1 MSLGFSDLPVVNKED
16 DIFEVSNYV
25 NALSA
30 FIKECTTPM
39 TIAIQGTWGAGK
51 TSLMNLIREEL
62 GNSVDSIWFNTWQY
76 SQFNMED
83 ELTLTL
89 LSSLSEALEPEQSQR
104 ANIGK
109 SILSLASRTA
119 LKIGVSTASHF
130 LGEEVGEAL
139 QDAGSEA
146 KSIITKNKEQDLSP
160 VQAVKVLKKQFQ
172 EAVLNKIGKSSKD
185 RLVFFID
192 DLDRLNPGKAVEVLE
207 ILKLF
212 LDCDKCVFVLAID
225 YSVVSQGVRVKYG
238 DSIDDS
244 KGRSFFDKIIQVPF
258 KMPTAQYNLKN
269 YVGKF
274 LESIDIKNPSEQMLS
289 NYSQLIEY
297 SIGSNP
303 RAMKRIFNAYLLLSK
318 VTKIKGEQSDWDK
331 EMLFAVLCLQLSF
344 EELYLYLAKNLD
356 ECNSQEFME
365 RLYNI
370 DSYRDAED
378 GDEDNESSILTDD
391 NLKLIGK
398 KYDDQKLHNLLKFM
412 KVFVEVIDQNGDGDL
427 SEEELNAF
435 YSVINISSITAAV
448 DNVEVSAKATYTEE
462 EHVQRA
468 LPQIQQ
474 IYQDLKQMVMTLG
487 NISFDPKK
495 EYMVMNNKG
504 NRFASVVFRKKKVA
518 LFLIMPF
525 GALNDPKDL
534 FSKIGTVQDKVGWN
548 YLLEMRDES
557 DLDYVFEMLKQSYN
571 LANKDNRN

>member
-172 EAVLNKIGKSSKD
+172 EAVLNKIGKTSKD

-398 KYDDQKLHNLLKFM
+398 KYDDQKLRNLLKFM

-427 SEEELNAF
+427 SEDELNDF

-448 DNVEVSAKATYTEE
+448 DNVEVSAKTTYTEE
-462 EHVQRA
+462 DHLQRA
-468 LPQIQQ
+468 LPKTQQ
-474 IYQDLKQMVMTLG
+474 IYQDLKQKVMTLG

-495 EYMVMNNKG
+495 EYMVINNEG

-525 GALNDPKDL
+525 GALNDPKEL
-534 FSKIGTVQDKVGWN
+534 FSKIGTVQGKVGWN
-548 YLLEMRDES
+548 YLLEMRDEIE
-557 DLDYVFEMLKQSYN
+557 LDYVFEMVKQSYDI
-571 LANKDNRN
+571 ANKDN

>member
-370 DSYRDAED
+370 DSYRDVED

-474 IYQDLKQMVMTLG
+474 IYQDLKQKVTTLG

>member
-130 LGEEVGEAL
+130 LGEEAGEAL

-398 KYDDQKLHNLLKFM
+398 KYDDQKLRNLLKFM
-412 KVFVEVIDQNGDGDL
+412 NVFVKVIDQNGDGDL
-427 SEEELNAF
+427 SEDELNDF

-462 EHVQRA
+462 DHLQRA
-468 LPQIQQ
+468 LPKIQQ
-474 IYQDLKQMVMTLG
+474 IYQDLKQKVMTLG

-495 EYMVMNNKG
+495 EYMVINNEG

-525 GALNDPKDL
+525 GALNDPKEL
-534 FSKIGTVQDKVGWN
+534 FSKIGTVQGKVGWN
-548 YLLEMRDES
+548 YLLEMRDEIE
-557 DLDYVFEMLKQSYN
+557 LDYVFEMVKQSYDI
-571 LANKDNRN
+571 ANKDN

>member
-398 KYDDQKLHNLLKFM
+398 KYDDQKLRNLLKFM

-427 SEEELNAF
+427 SEEELNDF

-448 DNVEVSAKATYTEE
+448 DNVEVSAKATYSEE
-462 EHVQRA
+462 DNLQRS

-474 IYQDLKQMVMTLG
+474 IYLHLKEKVLTLD
-487 NISFDPKK
+487 NTSFDPKK
-495 EYMVMNNKG
+495 VYIRMKVKG
-504 NRFASVVFRKKKVA
+504 HSFATVLFRKRKVM

-525 GALNDPKDL
+525 GALNDPKEL
-534 FSKIGTVQDKVGWN
+534 FSKVGTVQGKVGWN
-548 YLLEMRDES
+548 YLLEMRDEIE
-557 DLDYVFEMLKQSYN
+557 LDYVFEMVKQSYDI
-571 LANKDNRN
+571 ANKDN

>member
-172 EAVLNKIGKSSKD
+172 EAVLNKIGKTSKD

-398 KYDDQKLHNLLKFM
+398 KYDDQKLRNLLKFM
-412 KVFVEVIDQNGDGDL
+412 NVFVKVIDQNGDGDL
-427 SEEELNAF
+427 SEDELNDF

-448 DNVEVSAKATYTEE
+448 DNVEVSAKTTYTEE
-462 EHVQRA
+462 DHVQRA
-468 LPQIQQ
+468 LPKIQQ
-474 IYQDLKQMVMTLG
+474 IYQDLKQKVMTLG

-495 EYMVMNNKG
+495 VYIAMKVKG
-504 NRFASVVFRKKKVA
+504 HSFALVIFRKKKFDLA
-518 LFLIMPF
+518 LIMPF
-525 GALNDPKDL
+525 GALNDPKEL
-534 FSKIGTVQDKVGWN
+534 FSKIGTVQGKVGWN
-548 YLLEMRDES
+548 YLLEMRDEIE
-557 DLDYVFEMLKQSYN
+557 LDYVFEMVKQSYDI
-571 LANKDNRN
+571 ANKDN

>member
-398 KYDDQKLHNLLKFM
+398 KYDDQKLRNLLKFM

-427 SEEELNAF
+427 SEDELNDF

-448 DNVEVSAKATYTEE
+448 DNVVVSTENNYSE
-462 EHVQRA
+462 DEHVQRA

-474 IYQDLKQMVMTLG
+474 LYQHLKEKILTLE

-495 EYMVMNNKG
+495 YYLSVKKG
-504 NRFASVVFRKKKVA
+504 NKAFATFKFQRKKIQ
-518 LFLIMPF
+518 LFLLVPQ
-525 GALNDPKDL
+525 GELNDPKLL
-534 FSKIGTVQDKVGWN
+534 FAQIHNPAHSSWN
-548 YLLEMRDES
+548 YFLEMQDENEF
-557 DLDYVFEMLKQSYN
+557 DYVFEMLKQS
-571 LANKDNRN
+571 

>member
-398 KYDDQKLHNLLKFM
+398 KYDDQKLRNLLKFM

-427 SEEELNAF
+427 SEDELNDF

-448 DNVEVSAKATYTEE
+448 DNVEVSAKTTNTEE
-462 EHVQRA
+462 DHLQRS

-474 IYQDLKQMVMTLG
+474 IYLHLKEKVSTLD
-487 NISFDPKK
+487 NTSFDPKK
-495 EYMVMNNKG
+495 VYIAMKVKG
-504 NRFASVVFRKKKVA
+504 HSFATVLFRKKKVA

-525 GALNDPKDL
+525 GALNDPKEL
-534 FSKIGTVQDKVGWN
+534 FSKIGTVQGKVGWN
-548 YLLEMRDES
+548 YLLEMRDEIE
-557 DLDYVFEMLKQSYN
+557 LDYVFEMVKQSYDI
-571 LANKDNRN
+571 ANKDN

>member
-172 EAVLNKIGKSSKD
+172 EAVLNKIGKTSKD

-435 YSVINISSITAAV
+435 YLYFAA
-448 DNVEVSAKATYTEE
+448 K
-462 EHVQRA
+462 HQ
-468 LPQIQQ
+468 
-474 IYQDLKQMVMTLG
+474 
-487 NISFDPKK
+487 
-495 EYMVMNNKG
+495 
-504 NRFASVVFRKKKVA
+504 
-518 LFLIMPF
+518 
-525 GALNDPKDL
+525 
-534 FSKIGTVQDKVGWN
+534 
-548 YLLEMRDES
+548 
-557 DLDYVFEMLKQSYN
+557 N
-571 LANKDNRN
+571 LTN

>member
-172 EAVLNKIGKSSKD
+172 EAVLNKIGKTSKD

-398 KYDDQKLHNLLKFM
+398 KYDDQKLRNLLKFM

-448 DNVEVSAKATYTEE
+448 DNVEVSAKTTYTEE
-462 EHVQRA
+462 DHLQKA

-474 IYQDLKQMVMTLG
+474 IYQHLKEKILTLE
-487 NISFDPKK
+487 NTSFDANKK
-495 EYMVMNNKG
+495 YYIVIKNKQ
-504 NRFASVVFRKKKVA
+504 RSFASVVFRKKKVV
-518 LFLIMPF
+518 LYLLMPLDS
-525 GALNDPKDL
+525 LNDPKQL
-534 FSKIGTVQDKVGWN
+534 FSEYSNWGSWHYECKMQ
-548 YLLEMRDES
+548 DES
-557 DLDYVFEMLKQSYN
+557 ELDYVFEMLKQAYD
-571 LANKDNRN
+571 LANKN

>member
-146 KSIITKNKEQDLSP
+146 KSIITKNKEQDLSL

-474 IYQDLKQMVMTLG
+474 IYQDLKQKVMTLG

>member
-398 KYDDQKLHNLLKFM
+398 KYDDQKLRNLLKFM

-427 SEEELNAF
+427 SEEELNDF

-448 DNVEVSAKATYTEE
+448 DNVEVSAKTTYTEE
-462 EHVQRA
+462 DHLQRA
-468 LPQIQQ
+468 LPKTQQ
-474 IYQDLKQMVMTLG
+474 IYQDLKQKVMTLG

-495 EYMVMNNKG
+495 VYIAMKVKG
-504 NRFASVVFRKKKVA
+504 HSFALVIFRKKKFDLA
-518 LFLIMPF
+518 LIMPF
-525 GALNDPKDL
+525 GALNDPKEL
-534 FSKIGTVQDKVGWN
+534 FSKVGRDKGKVGWN
-548 YLLEMRDES
+548 YLLEMRDEIE
-557 DLDYVFEMLKQSYN
+557 LDYVFEMVKQSYDI
-571 LANKDNRN
+571 ANKDN

>member
-398 KYDDQKLHNLLKFM
+398 KYDDQKLRNLLKFM
-412 KVFVEVIDQNGDGDL
+412 NVFVKVIDQNGDGDL
-427 SEEELNAF
+427 SEDELNGF
-435 YSVINISSITAAV
+435 KGVIDVSSITAAV
-448 DNVEVSAKATYTEE
+448 DNVEVSAKATYSEE
-462 EHVQRA
+462 DNLQRS

-474 IYQDLKQMVMTLG
+474 IYLHLKEKVLTLD
-487 NISFDPKK
+487 NTSFDPKK
-495 EYMVMNNKG
+495 VYIAMKVKG
-504 NRFASVVFRKKKVA
+504 HSFATVLLSKKKVA

-525 GALNDPKDL
+525 GALNDPKEL
-534 FSKIGTVQDKVGWN
+534 FSKVGRDKGKVGWN
-548 YLLEMRDES
+548 YSLEMRDEIE
-557 DLDYVFEMLKQSYN
+557 LDYVFEMVKQSYDI
-571 LANKDNRN
+571 ANKDN

>member
-398 KYDDQKLHNLLKFM
+398 KYDDQKLRNLLKFM
-412 KVFVEVIDQNGDGDL
+412 NVFVKVIDQNGDGDL
-427 SEEELNAF
+427 SEDELNDF

-448 DNVEVSAKATYTEE
+448 DNVEVSAKTTYTEE
-462 EHVQRA
+462 DHLQRA
-468 LPQIQQ
+468 LPKIQQ
-474 IYQDLKQMVMTLG
+474 IYQDLKQKVMTLG

-495 EYMVMNNKG
+495 VYIAMKVKG
-504 NRFASVVFRKKKVA
+504 HSFALVIFRKKKVA

-525 GALNDPKDL
+525 GALNDPKEL
-534 FSKIGTVQDKVGWN
+534 FSKVGTVQGKVGWN
-548 YLLEMRDES
+548 YSLEMRDEIE
-557 DLDYVFEMLKQSYN
+557 LDYVFEMVKQSYDI
-571 LANKDNRN
+571 ANKDN

>member
-172 EAVLNKIGKSSKD
+172 EAVLNKIGKTSKD

-398 KYDDQKLHNLLKFM
+398 KYDDQKLRNLLKFM

-427 SEEELNAF
+427 SEDELNDF

-448 DNVEVSAKATYTEE
+448 DNVEVSAKTTYTEE
-462 EHVQRA
+462 DHLQKA

-474 IYQDLKQMVMTLG
+474 IYQHLKEKILTLE
-487 NISFDPKK
+487 NTSFDANKK
-495 EYMVMNNKG
+495 YYIVIKNKQ
-504 NRFASVVFRKKKVA
+504 RSFASVVFRKKKVV
-518 LFLIMPF
+518 LYLLMPLDS
-525 GALNDPKDL
+525 LNDPKQL
-534 FSKIGTVQDKVGWN
+534 FSEYSNWGSWHYECKMQ
-548 YLLEMRDES
+548 DES
-557 DLDYVFEMLKQSYN
+557 ELDYVFEMLKQSYDLVGKN
-571 LANKDNRN
+571 

>member
-172 EAVLNKIGKSSKD
+172 EAVLNKIGKTSKD

-398 KYDDQKLHNLLKFM
+398 KYDDQKLRNLLKFM

-427 SEEELNAF
+427 SEDELNDF

-448 DNVEVSAKATYTEE
+448 DNVEVSAKATYSEE
-462 EHVQRA
+462 DHLQRS

-474 IYQDLKQMVMTLG
+474 IYLHLKEKVLALDNT
-487 NISFDPKK
+487 SFDANKK
-495 EYMVMNNKG
+495 YYIVIKNKQ
-504 NRFASVVFRKKKVA
+504 RSFASVVFRKKKVV
-518 LFLIMPF
+518 LYLLMPLDS
-525 GALNDPKDL
+525 LNDPKEL
-534 FSKIGTVQDKVGWN
+534 FSKVGRDKGKVGWN
-548 YLLEMRDES
+548 YSLEMRDEIE
-557 DLDYVFEMLKQSYN
+557 LDYVFEMLKQSYDI
-571 LANKDNRN
+571 ANKDN

>member
-225 YSVVSQGVRVKYG
+225 YSVVSQGVKVKYG

-318 VTKIKGEQSDWDK
+318 VTNIKGEQSDWDK

-398 KYDDQKLHNLLKFM
+398 KYDDQKLRNLLKFM

-427 SEEELNAF
+427 SEDELNDF

-448 DNVEVSAKATYTEE
+448 DNVEVSAKTTYTEE
-462 EHVQRA
+462 DHVQRT
-468 LPQIQQ
+468 LPKIQQ
-474 IYQDLKQMVMTLG
+474 IYQDLKQKVMTLG

-495 EYMVMNNKG
+495 VYIAMKVKG
-504 NRFASVVFRKKKVA
+504 HSFALVIFRKKKFDLA
-518 LFLIMPF
+518 LIMPF
-525 GALNDPKDL
+525 GALNDPKEL
-534 FSKIGTVQDKVGWN
+534 FSKVGRDKGKVGWN
-548 YLLEMRDES
+548 YSLEMRDEIE
-557 DLDYVFEMLKQSYN
+557 LDYVFEMVKQSYDI
-571 LANKDNRN
+571 ANKDN

>member
-89 LSSLSEALEPEQSQR
+89 LSSLSEALEPEQCQR

-398 KYDDQKLHNLLKFM
+398 KYDDQKLRNLLKFM

-474 IYQDLKQMVMTLG
+474 IYQDLKQKVMTLG

-548 YLLEMRDES
+548 YLLEMQDENE
-557 DLDYVFEMLKQSYN
+557 LDYVFEMLKQSYD
-571 LANKDNRN
+571 LANKDN

>member
-398 KYDDQKLHNLLKFM
+398 KYDDQKLRNLLKFM

-427 SEEELNAF
+427 SEDELNDF

-448 DNVEVSAKATYTEE
+448 DNVEVSAKTTYTEE
-462 EHVQRA
+462 DHLQKA

-474 IYQDLKQMVMTLG
+474 IYQHLKEKILTLE
-487 NISFDPKK
+487 NTSFDANKK
-495 EYMVMNNKG
+495 YYIVIKNKQ
-504 NRFASVVFRKKKVA
+504 RSFASVVFRKKKVV
-518 LFLIMPF
+518 LYLLMPLDS
-525 GALNDPKDL
+525 LNDPKQL
-534 FSKIGTVQDKVGWN
+534 FSEFSNWGSWHYECKMQ
-548 YLLEMRDES
+548 DES
-557 DLDYVFEMLKQSYN
+557 ELDYVFEMLKQSYDLVGKN
-571 LANKDNRN
+571 

>member
-104 ANIGK
+104 ENIGK

-225 YSVVSQGVRVKYG
+225 YSVVSQGVKVKYG

-398 KYDDQKLHNLLKFM
+398 KYDDQKLRNLLKFM

-427 SEEELNAF
+427 SEDELNDF

-448 DNVEVSAKATYTEE
+448 DNVEVSAKTTYTEE
-462 EHVQRA
+462 DHVQRA
-468 LPQIQQ
+468 LPKIQQ
-474 IYQDLKQMVMTLG
+474 IYQDLKQKVMTLG

-495 EYMVMNNKG
+495 VYIAMKVKG
-504 NRFASVVFRKKKVA
+504 HSFALVIFRKKKFDLA
-518 LFLIMPF
+518 LIMPF
-525 GALNDPKDL
+525 GALNDPKEL
-534 FSKIGTVQDKVGWN
+534 FSKVGTVQGKVGWN
-548 YLLEMRDES
+548 YSLEMRDEIE
-557 DLDYVFEMLKQSYN
+557 LDYVFEMVKQSYDI
-571 LANKDNRN
+571 ANKDN

>member
-104 ANIGK
+104 ENIGK

-398 KYDDQKLHNLLKFM
+398 KYDDQKLRNLLKFM
-412 KVFVEVIDQNGDGDL
+412 NVFVEIIDQNGDGDL
-427 SEEELNAF
+427 SEDELNDF

-448 DNVEVSAKATYTEE
+448 DNVEVSAKTTYTEE
-462 EHVQRA
+462 DHVQRA
-468 LPQIQQ
+468 LPKIQQ
-474 IYQDLKQMVMTLG
+474 IYQDLKQKVMTLG

-495 EYMVMNNKG
+495 VYIAMKVKG
-504 NRFASVVFRKKKVA
+504 HSFALVIFRKKKFDLA
-518 LFLIMPF
+518 LIMPF
-525 GALNDPKDL
+525 GALNDPKEL
-534 FSKIGTVQDKVGWN
+534 FSKVGRDKGKVGWN
-548 YLLEMRDES
+548 YSLEMRDEIE
-557 DLDYVFEMLKQSYN
+557 LDYVFEMVKQSYDI
-571 LANKDNRN
+571 ANKDN

>member
-398 KYDDQKLHNLLKFM
+398 KYDDQKLNNLLKFM

-474 IYQDLKQMVMTLG
+474 IYQDLKQKVMTLG

>member
-104 ANIGK
+104 ENIGK

-225 YSVVSQGVRVKYG
+225 YSVVSQGVKVKYG

-398 KYDDQKLHNLLKFM
+398 KYDDQKLRNLLKFM

-427 SEEELNAF
+427 SEDELNDF

-448 DNVEVSAKATYTEE
+448 DNVEVSAKTTYTEE
-462 EHVQRA
+462 DHVQRA
-468 LPQIQQ
+468 LPKIQQ
-474 IYQDLKQMVMTLG
+474 IYQDLKQKVMTLG

-495 EYMVMNNKG
+495 VYIAMKVKG
-504 NRFASVVFRKKKVA
+504 HSFALVIFRKKKFDLA
-518 LFLIMPF
+518 LIMPF
-525 GALNDPKDL
+525 GALNDPKEL
-534 FSKIGTVQDKVGWN
+534 FSKIGTVQGKVGWN
-548 YLLEMRDES
+548 YLLEMRDEIE
-557 DLDYVFEMLKQSYN
+557 LDYVFEMVKQSYDI
-571 LANKDNRN
+571 ANKDN

>member
-104 ANIGK
+104 ENIGK

-146 KSIITKNKEQDLSP
+146 KSIITKNKEQYLSP

-398 KYDDQKLHNLLKFM
+398 KYDDQKLRNLLKFM
-412 KVFVEVIDQNGDGDL
+412 NVFVKVIDQNGDGDL
-427 SEEELNAF
+427 SEDELNDF

-448 DNVEVSAKATYTEE
+448 DNVEVSAKTTYTEE
-462 EHVQRA
+462 DHVQRA
-468 LPQIQQ
+468 LPKIQQ
-474 IYQDLKQMVMTLG
+474 IYQDLKQKVMTLG

-495 EYMVMNNKG
+495 VYIAMKVKG
-504 NRFASVVFRKKKVA
+504 HSFALVIFRKKKFDLA
-518 LFLIMPF
+518 LIMPF
-525 GALNDPKDL
+525 GALNDPKEL
-534 FSKIGTVQDKVGWN
+534 FSKVGRDKGKVGWN
-548 YLLEMRDES
+548 YSLEMRDEIE
-557 DLDYVFEMLKQSYN
+557 LDYVFEMVKQSYDI
-571 LANKDNRN
+571 ANKDN

>member
-51 TSLMNLIREEL
+51 TSLMNLIREKL

-225 YSVVSQGVRVKYG
+225 YSVVSQGVKVKYG

-370 DSYRDAED
+370 DSYRDAVD

-398 KYDDQKLHNLLKFM
+398 KYDDQKLRNLLKFM

-427 SEEELNAF
+427 SEDELNDF

-448 DNVEVSAKATYTEE
+448 DNVEVSAKTTYTEE
-462 EHVQRA
+462 DHVQRA

-474 IYQDLKQMVMTLG
+474 LYQHLKEKILTLG

-495 EYMVMNNKG
+495 RYMGMNNKG
-504 NRFASVVFRKKKVA
+504 NRFALVIFRKKKFDLV
-518 LFLIMPF
+518 LIMPF
-525 GALNDPKDL
+525 GALNDPKEL
-534 FSKIGTVQDKVGWN
+534 FSKVGTVQGKVGWN
-548 YLLEMRDES
+548 YLLEMRDEIE
-557 DLDYVFEMLKQSYN
+557 LDYVFEMVKQSYDI
-571 LANKDNRN
+571 ANKDN

>member
-225 YSVVSQGVRVKYG
+225 YSVVSQGVKVKYG

-398 KYDDQKLHNLLKFM
+398 KYDDQKLRNLLKFM

-427 SEEELNAF
+427 SEDELNDF

-448 DNVEVSAKATYTEE
+448 DNVEVSAKTTYTEE
-462 EHVQRA
+462 DHVQRA

-474 IYQDLKQMVMTLG
+474 LYQHLKEKILTLG

-495 EYMVMNNKG
+495 GYMVMNNKG
-504 NRFASVVFRKKKVA
+504 NRFALVIFRKKKVE

-525 GALNDPKDL
+525 GALNDPKEL
-534 FSKIGTVQDKVGWN
+534 FSKIGTVQGKVGWN
-548 YLLEMRDES
+548 YLLEMRDEIE
-557 DLDYVFEMLKQSYN
+557 LDYVFEMVKQSYDI
-571 LANKDNRN
+571 ANKDN

>member
-474 IYQDLKQMVMTLG
+474 IYQDLKQKVMTLG

>member
-225 YSVVSQGVRVKYG
+225 YSVVSQGVKVKYG

-398 KYDDQKLHNLLKFM
+398 KYDDQKLRNLLKFM

-427 SEEELNAF
+427 SEDELNDF

-448 DNVEVSAKATYTEE
+448 DNVEVSAKTTYTEE
-462 EHVQRA
+462 DHVQRA

-474 IYQDLKQMVMTLG
+474 LYQHLKEKILTLG

-495 EYMVMNNKG
+495 VYIAMKVKG
-504 NRFASVVFRKKKVA
+504 HSFALVIFRKKKFDLA
-518 LFLIMPF
+518 LIMPF
-525 GALNDPKDL
+525 GALNDPKEL
-534 FSKIGTVQDKVGWN
+534 FSKVGTVQGKVGWN
-548 YLLEMRDES
+548 YSLEMRDEIE
-557 DLDYVFEMLKQSYN
+557 LDYVFEMVKQSYDI
-571 LANKDNRN
+571 ANKDN

>member
-378 GDEDNESSILTDD
+378 GDENNESSILTYD

-398 KYDDQKLHNLLKFM
+398 KYDDQKLRNLLKFM

-427 SEEELNAF
+427 SEDELNDF

-448 DNVEVSAKATYTEE
+448 DNVEVSAKTTYTEE
-462 EHVQRA
+462 DHLQRA
-468 LPQIQQ
+468 LPKIQQ
-474 IYQDLKQMVMTLG
+474 IYQDLKQKVMTLG

-495 EYMVMNNKG
+495 EYMVINNEG

-525 GALNDPKDL
+525 GALNDPKEL
-534 FSKIGTVQDKVGWN
+534 FSKIGTVQGKVGWN
-548 YLLEMRDES
+548 YLLEMRDEIE
-557 DLDYVFEMLKQSYN
+557 LDYVFEMVKQSYDI
-571 LANKDNRN
+571 ANKDN

>member
-244 KGRSFFDKIIQVPF
+244 KGRSFFDKIIQVSF

-378 GDEDNESSILTDD
+378 GDEDNESSILSDD

-462 EHVQRA
+462 EHVQMA

-474 IYQDLKQMVMTLG
+474 IYQDLKQKVMTLG

>member
-172 EAVLNKIGKSSKD
+172 EAVLNKIGKTSKD

-398 KYDDQKLHNLLKFM
+398 KYDDQKLRNLLKFM

-427 SEEELNAF
+427 SEEELNDF

-448 DNVEVSAKATYTEE
+448 DNVEVSAKTIYTEE
-462 EHVQRA
+462 DHVQRA
-468 LPQIQQ
+468 LPKIQQ
-474 IYQDLKQMVMTLG
+474 IYQDLKQKVMTLG

-495 EYMVMNNKG
+495 VYIAMKVKG
-504 NRFASVVFRKKKVA
+504 HSFALVIFRKKKFDLA
-518 LFLIMPF
+518 LIMPF
-525 GALNDPKDL
+525 GALNDPKEL
-534 FSKIGTVQDKVGWN
+534 FSKVGTVQGKVGWN
-548 YLLEMRDES
+548 YVLEMRDEIE
-557 DLDYVFEMLKQSYN
+557 LDYVFEMVKQSYDI
-571 LANKDNRN
+571 ANKDN

>member
-398 KYDDQKLHNLLKFM
+398 KYDDQKLRNLLKFM

-427 SEEELNAF
+427 SEDELNDF

-448 DNVEVSAKATYTEE
+448 DNVEVSAKTTYTEE
-462 EHVQRA
+462 DHLQKA

-474 IYQDLKQMVMTLG
+474 IYQHLKEKILTLE
-487 NISFDPKK
+487 NTSFDANKK
-495 EYMVMNNKG
+495 YYIVIKNKQ
-504 NRFASVVFRKKKVA
+504 RSFASVVFRKKKVV
-518 LFLIMPF
+518 LYLLMPLDS
-525 GALNDPKDL
+525 LNDPKQL
-534 FSKIGTVQDKVGWN
+534 FSEFSNWGSWHYECKMQ
-548 YLLEMRDES
+548 DES
-557 DLDYVFEMLKQSYN
+557 ELDYVFEMLKQAYD
-571 LANKDNRN
+571 LANKN

>member
-398 KYDDQKLHNLLKFM
+398 KYDDQKLRNLLKFM

-427 SEEELNAF
+427 SEEELNDF

-448 DNVEVSAKATYTEE
+448 DNVEVSAKTTYTEE
-462 EHVQRA
+462 DHLQRA
-468 LPQIQQ
+468 LPKTQQ
-474 IYQDLKQMVMTLG
+474 IYQDLKQKVMTLG

-495 EYMVMNNKG
+495 VYIAMKVKG
-504 NRFASVVFRKKKVA
+504 HSFALVIFRKKKFDLA
-518 LFLIMPF
+518 LIMPF
-525 GALNDPKDL
+525 GALNDPKEL
-534 FSKIGTVQDKVGWN
+534 FSKVGRDKGKVGWN
-548 YLLEMRDES
+548 YSLEMRDEIE
-557 DLDYVFEMLKQSYN
+557 LDYVFEMVKQSYDI
-571 LANKDNRN
+571 ANKDN

>member
-398 KYDDQKLHNLLKFM
+398 KYDDQKLRNLLKFM

-427 SEEELNAF
+427 SEEELNDF

-448 DNVEVSAKATYTEE
+448 DNVEVSAKATYSEE
-462 EHVQRA
+462 DNLQRS

-474 IYQDLKQMVMTLG
+474 IYLHLKEKVLTLD
-487 NISFDPKK
+487 NTSFDPKK
-495 EYMVMNNKG
+495 VYIRMKVKG
-504 NRFASVVFRKKKVA
+504 HSFATVLFRKKKVA

-525 GALNDPKDL
+525 GALNDPKEL
-534 FSKIGTVQDKVGWN
+534 FSKVGTVQGKVGWN
-548 YLLEMRDES
+548 YLLEMRDEIE
-557 DLDYVFEMLKQSYN
+557 LDYVFEMVKQSYDI
-571 LANKDNRN
+571 ANKDN

>member
-104 ANIGK
+104 ENIGK

-172 EAVLNKIGKSSKD
+172 EAVLNKIGKTSKD

-225 YSVVSQGVRVKYG
+225 YSVVSQGLRVKYG

-398 KYDDQKLHNLLKFM
+398 KYDDQKLRNLLKFM

-427 SEEELNAF
+427 SEDELNDF

-448 DNVEVSAKATYTEE
+448 DNVEVSAKTTYTEE
-462 EHVQRA
+462 DHVQRA

-474 IYQDLKQMVMTLG
+474 LYQHLKEKILTLG

-495 EYMVMNNKG
+495 RYMGMNNKG
-504 NRFASVVFRKKKVA
+504 NRFALVIFRKKKFDLV
-518 LFLIMPF
+518 LIMPF
-525 GALNDPKDL
+525 GALNDPKEL
-534 FSKIGTVQDKVGWN
+534 FSKVGTVQGKVGWN
-548 YLLEMRDES
+548 YLLEMRDEIE
-557 DLDYVFEMLKQSYN
+557 LDYVFEMVKQSYDI
-571 LANKDNRN
+571 ANKDN

>member
-398 KYDDQKLHNLLKFM
+398 KYDDQKLRNLLKFM

-427 SEEELNAF
+427 SEDELNDF

-448 DNVEVSAKATYTEE
+448 DNVEVSAKTTYTEE
-462 EHVQRA
+462 DHVQRA

-474 IYQDLKQMVMTLG
+474 IYLHLKEKVLTLD
-487 NISFDPKK
+487 NTSFDPKK
-495 EYMVMNNKG
+495 VYIAMKVKG
-504 NRFASVVFRKKKVA
+504 HSFALVIFRKKKFDLA
-518 LFLIMPF
+518 LIMPF
-525 GALNDPKDL
+525 GALNDPKEL
-534 FSKIGTVQDKVGWN
+534 FSKVGTVQGKVGWN
-548 YLLEMRDES
+548 YSLEMRDEIE
-557 DLDYVFEMLKQSYN
+557 LDYVFEMVKQSYDI
-571 LANKDNRN
+571 ANKDN

>member
-370 DSYRDAED
+370 DSYRDVDD
-378 GDEDNESSILTDD
+378 GEDEDNESSILTDD

-398 KYDDQKLHNLLKFM
+398 KYDDQKLRNLLKFM

-427 SEEELNAF
+427 SEDELNDF

-448 DNVEVSAKATYTEE
+448 DNVVVSTENNYSE
-462 EHVQRA
+462 DEHVQRA
-468 LPQIQQ
+468 LPKIQQ
-474 IYQDLKQMVMTLG
+474 IYQDLKQKVMTLG

-495 EYMVMNNKG
+495 EYMVINNEG

-525 GALNDPKDL
+525 GALNDPKEL
-534 FSKIGTVQDKVGWN
+534 FSKIGTVQGKVGWN
-548 YLLEMRDES
+548 YLLEMRDEIE
-557 DLDYVFEMLKQSYN
+557 LDYVFEMVKQSYDI
-571 LANKDNRN
+571 ANKDN

>member
-172 EAVLNKIGKSSKD
+172 EAVLNKIGKTSKD

-398 KYDDQKLHNLLKFM
+398 KYDDQKLRNLLKFM

-427 SEEELNAF
+427 SEDELNDF

-448 DNVEVSAKATYTEE
+448 DNVEVSAKTTYTEE
-462 EHVQRA
+462 DHVQRA
-468 LPQIQQ
+468 LPKIQQ
-474 IYQDLKQMVMTLG
+474 IYQDLKQKVMTLG

-495 EYMVMNNKG
+495 VYIAMKVKG
-504 NRFASVVFRKKKVA
+504 HSFALVIFRKKKFDLA
-518 LFLIMPF
+518 LIMPF
-525 GALNDPKDL
+525 GALNDPKEL
-534 FSKIGTVQDKVGWN
+534 FSKVGSVQGKVGWN
-548 YLLEMRDES
+548 YLLEMRDEIE
-557 DLDYVFEMLKQSYN
+557 LDYVFEMVKQSYDI
-571 LANKDNRN
+571 ANKDN